1 MDKSLQPHENIYG
14 TLFEE
19 NINPEITTDNNEP
32 IAIKNEDKI
41 KNLIEEKGFPYD
53 SRLDLKIEAVV
64 LKMAYTYN
72 KLLSL
77 SNSRTRI
84 LAHQVES
91 THRIINSLNQRFL
104 LADEVGLGKTIE
116 AGLVIKELIFRFDYN
131 RILIICPASLVLQWQ
146 TEMKS
151 KFNES
156 FEIMDRHALKKYRN
170 MQKNPWDASGRTICS
185 LDFIK
190 NILHKGDLTK
200 TTWDIIIID
209 EAHRLRRDEL
219 KATLSYNVAELLS
232 QYSKAFLL
240 LTATPFRGKLEELY
254 YLIRLV
260 DKNLL
265 GPFQTFYNTY
275 CLNECDLSGL
285 RQKISSVTI
294 RRTKK
299 EIGGFTK
306 RHAKTIKF
314 EFFPEERVLY
324 DATTK
329 YVIEEYNRAIQT
341 ENRAVGFVMTVFQ
354 KLLDSSTLALLSAL
368 KKRKGH
374 LSYLVNHENDAMIRN
389 KILRPDASGRSI
401 FSHNVFALS
410 SPEQSSGVFARCDKL
425 IGKRLVEF
433 NEIDDPED
441 VDEIGEDSVR
451 KTRHEIQEEIK
462 ILDHLIEIAESVTR
476 NKKAE
481 KLRELVTKL
490 RSGRCK
496 KILIFTQ
503 FRTTQDY
510 LKNILHDFKVELFNG
525 SMDKDRKE
533 EAILNFKENADI
545 LISTEAGGEGRN
557 LQFCN
562 VLINYDL
569 PWSPVK
575 IEQRIGRIHRFGQP
589 SDVYIYNFST
599 KDTVAERILVVLIKK
614 LKLFEES
621 IGTPDILLGQIE
633 EELNLSAMF
642 MRMAVSR
649 NSKKIYSEIDGKLEK
664 ARESYEKLNEL
675 AIAKKMDFNYDEYY
689 KVTLRDREYS
699 NKRIENFIGR
709 LREKSDLVDKCIST
723 KHKITRLYTIRELP
737 DGAPAKKG
745 TFDSARALDNENIEF
760 LAFGNPIVDTLVD
773 KCQEENF
780 GGYIGIKVIKF
791 EKELSGMIFYY
802 LINFASIQK
811 HRELVPVFIPA
822 RNSLKDNEWD
832 DIEARSLKMQP
843 EIKLKINNYN
853 LDITRIERNPDKY
866 FQAAAER
873 LVKKI
878 DKIAM
883 DLNNNIDGSIA
894 AEMEKINDSF
904 GKKIKEYEEQL
915 ERQVCRMK
923 WFHKDM
929 RSAITRTR
937 NNIAKEISERERILS
952 GYRNYM
958 NVRYSIEMLSAG
970 ILIALK

>member
-1 MDKSLQPHENIYG
+1 LNGVINKLDKSLQLNENTYT
-14 TLFEE
+14 TLFEK
-19 NINPEITTDNNEP
+19 NITPEFVIDNNNS
-32 IAIKNEDKI
+32 IIIKNEDII
-41 KNLIEEKGFPYD
+41 KKLIKEKSIPYD
-53 SRLDLKIEAVV
+53 GRIDLRIEAGV
-64 LKMAYTYN
+64 LKLAYTYN

-116 AGLVIKELIFRFDYN
+116 AGLVIKELIFRFDYR

-146 TEMKS
+146 NELES

-156 FEIMDRHALKKYRN
+156 FEIMDRQALKKYRK
-170 MQKNPWDASGRTICS
+170 MQDNPWNACGRIICS

-190 NILHKGDLTK
+190 SISHKEDLTK
-200 TTWDIIIID
+200 TNWDVIVID
-209 EAHRLRRDEL
+209 EAHRLRKDDL
-219 KATLSYNVAELLS
+219 KTTLSYNVAELLS
-232 QYSKAFLL
+232 QNSKSFLL

-275 CLNECDLSGL
+275 CLKECDLSGL
-285 RQKISSVTI
+285 RQKISSAII

-306 RHAKTIKF
+306 RHAKTIRF

-324 DATTK
+324 DATTR
-329 YVIEEYNRAIQT
+329 YVIEEYNKAIQS

-354 KLLDSSTLALLSAL
+354 KLLDSSSPALLSAL
-368 KKRKGH
+368 KKRRDN
-374 LSYLVNHENDAMIRN
+374 LLYLVNHENEELIRN
-389 KILRPDASGRSI
+389 K
-401 FSHNVFALS
+401 
-410 SPEQSSGVFARCDKL
+410 L
-425 IGKRLVEF
+425 IEKNLIEF
-433 NEIDDPED
+433 NDIDEPED
-441 VDEIGEDSVR
+441 MDDMMEESVK
-451 KTRHEIQEEIK
+451 KTRHDIQEEIL
-462 ILDHLIEIAESVTR
+462 ILDNLISIAESVTR

-481 KLRELVTKL
+481 KLREIVLKL
-490 RSGRCK
+490 KKGKCK

-533 EAILNFKENADI
+533 EAIFNFKEDAEI

-575 IEQRIGRIHRFGQP
+575 IEQRIGRIHRFGQAN
-589 SDVYIYNFST
+589 DVYIYNFST
-599 KDTVAERILVVLIKK
+599 KDTVAERILTVLIKK

-633 EELNLSAMF
+633 EELNLNAIF
-642 MRMAVSR
+642 MRMAASGNSR
-649 NSKKIYSEIDGKLEK
+649 KIYSEIDGKLET
-664 ARESYEKLNEL
+664 ARESYEKLNGL
-675 AIAKKMDFNYDEYY
+675 AIANKMDFNYDEYY

-699 NKRIENFIGR
+699 NKRIENFVNS
-709 LREKSDLVDKCIST
+709 LRDKSDLVDKYIGT

-737 DGAPAKKG
+737 DGTSPVKKG
-745 TFDSARALDNENIEF
+745 TFDSTRALDNENLEF

-773 KCQEENF
+773 SCHEENF
-780 GGYIGIKVIKF
+780 GGYSGIKVIKYQM
-791 EKELSGMIFYY
+791 ELSGMIFYY
-802 LINFASIQK
+802 LVYFNSIYK
-811 HRELVPVFIPA
+811 NRELVPVFIPA
-822 RNSLKDNEWD
+822 KNSFKDDEWE
-832 DIEARSLKMQP
+832 DIETRSLEMHP
-843 EIKLKINNYN
+843 GIKFKINNYN
-853 LDITRIERNPDKY
+853 SDITRIERNPDKY
-866 FQAAAER
+866 FQAASKR
-873 LVKKI
+873 IIQKI
-878 DKIAM
+878 DKITM
-883 DLNNNIDGSIA
+883 NLNNNLDGSITS
-894 AEMEKINDSF
+894 EIEKINDSY

-915 ERQVCRMK
+915 DRQVCQMK
-923 WFHKDM
+923 WFNKDM
-929 RSAITRTR
+929 RSAITRTK
-937 NNIAKEISERERILS
+937 NNISKEISEKEGILS
-952 GYRNYM
+952 GYMNYQS
-958 NVRYSIEMLSAG
+958 VQYSIEMLSAG
-970 ILIALK
+970 ILIAVK